1 MVSQLETTEGQIWYD
16 VQGVGESVVLIH
28 GNAAS
33 SRWWDP
39 LIERHPTDFRWIRL
53 DLPGFGR
60 SDEPLTAYSIAGA
73 GRAVQAVIE
82 AVGGAPVWGIGH
94 SLGGAVA
101 LELALAEPGFF
112 RALLLI
118 DPAPGDGMPLSPQAR
133 LALTEAVRQPAV
145 IRQRLEAI
153 SPAADHGPSFDWVV
167 AEALVARGWIPLAE
181 ALSRWNVMDRL
192 GEIDWPVW
200 VVQGEQDQLVPL
212 DRVANTVRRLPQ
224 GHLEVLP
231 GIGHCLP
238 LEDPE
243 RLFHLID
250 RWVSTVSP
258 NPPVERGEN
267 SVDDRKES

>member
-1 MVSQLETTEGQIWYD
+1 VVSQLETAEGRIWYD
-16 VQGVGESVVLIH
+16 VQGVGESMVLIH

-53 DLPGFGR
+53 DLPGFGQ
-60 SDEPLTAYSIAGA
+60 SGEPLADYSIAGA
-73 GRAVQAVIE
+73 ARAVQAVIE
-82 AVGGAPVWGIGH
+82 TVGGGLVWCIGH

-101 LELALAEPGFF
+101 LELALAEPGLF
-112 RALLLI
+112 RSLLLI

-133 LALTEAVRQPAV
+133 LALTEAVHQPAV

-167 AEALVARGWIPLAE
+167 AEALAARGWIPLAE
-181 ALSRWNVMDRL
+181 ALDRWNVMDRL
-192 GEIDWPVW
+192 GEIDGPVW

-212 DRVANTVRRLPQ
+212 DRVTNTVRRLPRA
-224 GHLEVLP
+224 HLEVLP

-243 RLFHLID
+243 RLFNLID
-250 RWVSTVSP
+250 QWVSTVSP
-258 NPPVERGEN
+258 NPAAEGGRNGVNDIEEP
-267 SVDDRKES
+267 